1 MQNTKHLSRDRFT
14 ISTTWRQT
22 IHYCG
27 CTPVSACIHECTHTE
42 HFIRASGIHFSSVNV
57 TTIPRIEW
65 RPLSL
70 LIILSTTCIMFPRV
84 TSCVT
89 IVHEFTYLWY
99 FFLFFSFFFFYH
111 FFPPLPFFFLS
122 TSTELPLSMSL
133 NVTLLPRDFFP
144 FHGCHSSPVVAQ
156 ATAGFHGVIVS
167 LVRESV

>member
-1 MQNTKHLSRDRFT
+1 MREKGNNRKERERERKRSRVTLQNTKHLSRDRFT

-89 IVHEFTYLWY
+89 IVYEFTYLW
-99 FFLFFSFFFFYH
+99 FFFFSFRFVSI
-111 FFPPLPFFFLS
+111 LVS
-122 TSTELPLSMSL
+122 SSIQVTS
-133 NVTLLPRDFFP
+133 
-144 FHGCHSSPVVAQ
+144 
-156 ATAGFHGVIVS
+156 
-167 LVRESV
+167 